1 MAKPESF
8 RVTREES
15 VVFPGTWEALKG
27 KTVKIYTVQPVSQ
40 NPKETDAR
48 AKLNFAASL
57 MKKFIEDPA
66 SGSASVAGVVVIFD
80 SADGGIVG
88 ATLGSAHQ
96 FAQGAVSEEIFWKQ
110 SYLEPAET
118 FQIKR

>member
-1 MAKPESF
+1 MK
-8 RVTREES
+8 RS

-27 KTVKIYTVQPVSQ
+27 KNVKIYTVQPVSQ

-57 MKKFIEDPA
+57 MKKFVEDSA
-66 SGSASVAGVVVIFD
+66 SGTASVEGVVVIFD

-88 ATLGSAHQ
+88 ATLTSAQ
-96 FAQGAVSEEIFWKQ
+96 QLAKGTISEESFWKQ
-110 SYLEPAET
+110 SYLDPPET
-118 FQIKR
+118 FQTKR